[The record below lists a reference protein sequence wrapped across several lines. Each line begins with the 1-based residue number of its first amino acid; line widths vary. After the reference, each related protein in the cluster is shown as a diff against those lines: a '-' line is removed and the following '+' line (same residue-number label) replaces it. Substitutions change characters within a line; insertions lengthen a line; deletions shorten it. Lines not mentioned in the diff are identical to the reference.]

1 MHVRTV
7 YKVHGRALIK
17 VDAVLKSDDFKDK
30 SQKGQLRAVKG
41 S

>member
-7 YKVHGRALIK
+7 YKVHGRALRK
-17 VDAVLKSDDFKDK
+17 VDAVLKSGDFKDFFK
-30 SQKGQLRAVKG
+30 KG